1 MRTRIIAGAIAI
13 PIFVIPIW
21 LGGIFVLLLGLTV
34 TILAVMEF
42 YFMADAGGY
51 KPIRLIGV
59 PMAIVLFLS
68 GWNPDDVQRSATT
81 ITGVLQAPTRLIVEW
96 VSYPTVS
103 VLTLGLIFMLIY
115 ALFVHDHPLSSF
127 MSTAMGAIYI
137 GVLMSQIV
145 ALRFWD
151 NGLWYVLWGLLVT
164 WANDTFAY
172 FIGVTM
178 GRHKLWPRLSPKK
191 TWEGTIGGWLGAAVV
206 GSLLAVAMPLPI
218 GYIFGAIVGF
228 LAGVLALF
236 GDLAVSMMK
245 RQVGIKDSGTLF
257 PGHGGMLDRLDSLLF
272 TLPFIYQMVFLF
284 GR

>member
-1 MRTRIIAGAIAI
+1 
-13 PIFVIPIW
+13 
-21 LGGIFVLLLGLTV
+21 
-34 TILAVMEF
+34 
-42 YFMADAGGY
+42 
-51 KPIRLIGV
+51 
-59 PMAIVLFLS
+59 
-68 GWNPDDVQRSATT
+68 
-81 ITGVLQAPTRLIVEW
+81 
-96 VSYPTVS
+96 
-103 VLTLGLIFMLIY
+103 
-115 ALFVHDHPLSSF
+115 

-172 FIGVTM
+172 FIGVTL

-191 TWEGTIGGWLGAAVV
+191 TWEGTVGGWLAAAVV
-206 GSLLAVAMPLPI
+206 GSWLAVAMPLPI

>member
-1 MRTRIIAGAIAI
+1 VRTRIIAGAIAI

-96 VSYPTVS
+96 VSYPTVT

-164 WANDTFAY
+164 WANDTFAAG
-172 FIGVTM
+172 IGDLP
-178 GRHKLWPRLSPKK
+178 G
-191 TWEGTIGGWLGAAVV
+191 EAVV
-206 GSLLAVAMPLPI
+206 GREVCLLRNSGLAVGVSGAPPGVRRASPPFRPAQTP
-218 GYIFGAIVGF
+218 GYV
-228 LAGVLALF
+228 AG
-236 GDLAVSMMK
+236 
-245 RQVGIKDSGTLF
+245 Q
-257 PGHGGMLDRLDSLLF
+257 
-272 TLPFIYQMVFLF
+272 TLPGWAHAPAATTSQSLVTAACRPLSVFL
-284 GR
+284 RVIRAIRDSDRQRLHQ